1 MKLGF
6 IGTGKITSSVVAG
19 ICGSQISFKKIILSN
34 DKFDLQIPV
43 TTDEVILPVPIKP
56 NFIIVFSTLNY

>member
-1 MKLGF
+1 MDLEKLLYL
-6 IGTGKITSSVVAG
+6 
-19 ICGSQISFKKIILSN
+19 ILLK

-56 NFIIVFSTLNY
+56 SFIIVFSTLNY